1 MAGEKLARV
10 IKDNRP
16 KDSELS
22 DLIYGLVTS
31 INPLAIRID
40 NRYSVGSQ
48 HLILSQMVRNLT
60 VTITI
65 DGKQGTA
72 QVFRPLQIGDHVR
85 MLRVSKG
92 QKFYVLER
100 S

>member
-48 HLILSQMVRNLT
+48 HLILSQMVKNLT

>member
-40 NRYSVGSQ
+40 NRYSVGRQ

>member
-40 NRYSVGSQ
+40 NHYSVGSQ

>member
-48 HLILSQMVRNLT
+48 HLILSQMVKNLT

-72 QVFRPLQIGDHVR
+72 QVFRPLQVGDHVR

>member
-1 MAGEKLARV
+1 MAGEKLASV
-10 IKDNRP
+10 IKRSKP
-16 KDSELS
+16 RESELA
-22 DLIYGLVTS
+22 DLVFGVVTS
-31 INPLAIRID
+31 ANPLIIRID

>member
-16 KDSELS
+16 RESELS
-22 DLIYGLVTS
+22 DMIYGLVTS
-31 INPLAIRID
+31 VSPLTIRVD
-40 NRYSVGSQ
+40 NRYSVGNQ
-48 HLILSQMVRNLT
+48 HLILSQMVRDLS
-60 VTITI
+60 VSVTI